1 MTVLDAHCD
10 APSQMVRLRD
20 YGVDNA
26 MAQVD
31 FPKMVRGGV
40 DASFFAAY
48 VPASLTGQAATD
60 WARRLL
66 DEADRQVAACAGSVA
81 YARCAGGVARNRR
94 AGLTSVLL
102 GIENASALQE
112 SFDLLREFH
121 RRGVRYVTLTHS
133 ADNQVGDSCTG
144 KGTWGGL
151 SPFGKRLVP
160 EMNRRRMLID
170 VAHSADATIRDVLA
184 LSEVPI
190 AYTHGGCRALASHRR
205 NLPDEL
211 IRGIA
216 ERGGVVCI
224 SIYPPFLDDG
234 FVKTLAE
241 SGLEE
246 KMGVE
251 DAFIKDPADP
261 AKRAAWEAV
270 QRELQA
276 LPRPGIDR
284 VVDHI
289 EHAVSVAGIEHVG
302 IGTDYDGIEVTVE
315 GLEDISRFSR
325 LWNVMRSRGFSQ
337 RDIARIAGDNFLRV
351 LKTVR
356 KGVNKNVKG

>member
-1 MTVLDAHCD
+1 
-10 APSQMVRLRD
+10 
-20 YGVDNA
+20 
-26 MAQVD
+26 MA
-31 FPKMVRGGV
+31 RGGV

-48 VPASLTGQAATD
+48 VPAALTGQAATD
-60 WARRLL
+60 WACKLL
-66 DEADRQVAACAGSVA
+66 DEAQRQVAACAGSVA
-81 YARCAGGVARNRR
+81 LARCAGGVRRNRR

-112 SFDLLREFH
+112 SFELLQEFH

-144 KGTWGGL
+144 QGTWGGL
-151 SPFGKRLVP
+151 SPFGRRLIP

-170 VAHSADATIRDVLA
+170 VAHAADSTIRDVLA
-184 LSEVPI
+184 LSERPI
-190 AYTHGGCRALASHRR
+190 AYTHGACRALACHRR

-224 SIYPPFLDDG
+224 SIYPPFLDDA
-234 FVKTLAE
+234 FVRTLAE
-241 SGLEE
+241 SGLEARLS
-246 KMGVE
+246 VE

-276 LPRPGIDR
+276 LPRPGVARI
-284 VVDHI
+284 VDHI
-289 EHAVSVAGIEHVG
+289 EHAVGVAGVDHVG
-302 IGTDYDGIEVTVE
+302 IGTDYDGIEVTAA
-315 GLEDISRFSR
+315 GLEDVSRFPA
-325 LWNVMRSRGFSQ
+325 LWDEMRRRGFS
-337 RDIARIAGDNFLRV
+337 RGDISRIAGGNFLRV
-351 LKTVR
+351 LSAVR
-356 KGVNKNVKG
+356 K

>member
-1 MTVLDAHCD
+1 MIVLDAHCD

-20 YGVDNA
+20 FSRDNA
-26 MAQVD
+26 FAQVD

-48 VPASLTGQAATD
+48 VPASLSGEAATA
-60 WARRLL
+60 WAIKLL
-66 DEADRQVAACAGSVA
+66 DEADRQVAACAGRVA
-81 YARCAGGVARNRR
+81 YARCSGGVRRNRK

-102 GIENASALQE
+102 GIENASALQA
-112 SFDLLREFH
+112 SFDLLRAFY

-144 KGTWGGL
+144 AGTWGGL
-151 SPFGKRLVP
+151 SPFGRQLIP

-170 VAHSADATIRDVLA
+170 VAHSADSTIRDVLA
-184 LSEVPI
+184 LSEKPI
-190 AYTHGGCRALASHRR
+190 AYTHGACRALASHKR

-216 ERGGVVCI
+216 ERGGVVCM

-234 FVKTLAE
+234 FVQTLAE

-246 KMGVE
+246 KLCVE
-251 DAFIKDPADP
+251 DAFIKDPGNA

-276 LPRPGIDR
+276 LPRPGTDR
-284 VVDHI
+284 IVDHI
-289 EHAVSVAGIEHVG
+289 EHAVSVAGIDHVG
-302 IGTDYDGIEVTVE
+302 IGTDYDGIEVTAA
-315 GLEDISRFSR
+315 GLEDVSCFPR
-325 LWNVMRSRGFSQ
+325 LWETMRSRGFSQ
-337 RDIARIAGDNFLRV
+337 RDIDRIAGKNFLRV
-351 LKTVR
+351 LTEVR
-356 KGVNKNVKG
+356 K

>member
-1 MTVLDAHCD
+1 MIVLDAHCD

-20 YGVDNA
+20 FALDNDF
-26 MAQVD
+26 AQVD

-48 VPASLTGQAATD
+48 VPAALTGQAATD
-60 WARRLL
+60 WACKLL
-66 DEADRQVAACAGSVA
+66 DEAQQQVAACAGSVA
-81 YARCAGGVARNRR
+81 LARCAGGVRRNRR

-112 SFDLLREFH
+112 SFDLLQEFH

-144 KGTWGGL
+144 QGTWGGL
-151 SPFGKRLVP
+151 SPFGRRLIP

-170 VAHSADATIRDVLA
+170 VAHAADSTIRDVLA
-184 LSEVPI
+184 LSERPI
-190 AYTHGGCRALASHRR
+190 AYTHGACRALASHRR

-224 SIYPPFLDDG
+224 SIYPPFLDDA
-234 FVKTLAE
+234 FVRTLAE
-241 SGLEE
+241 SGLEARLS
-246 KMGVE
+246 VE

-276 LPRPGIDR
+276 LPRPGVARI
-284 VVDHI
+284 VDHI
-289 EHAVSVAGIEHVG
+289 EHAVGVAGVDHVG
-302 IGTDYDGIEVTVE
+302 IGTDYDGIEVTAA
-315 GLEDISRFSR
+315 GLEDVSRFPA
-325 LWNVMRSRGFSQ
+325 LWDEMRRRGFS
-337 RDIARIAGDNFLRV
+337 RGDISRIAGGNFLRV
-351 LKTVR
+351 LSAVR
-356 KGVNKNVKG
+356 K

>member
-1 MTVLDAHCD
+1 MIVLDAHCD

-20 YGVDNA
+20 FALDNA
-26 MAQVD
+26 FAQVD
-31 FPKMVRGGV
+31 FPKMARGGV

-48 VPASLTGQAATD
+48 VPAALTGQAATD
-60 WARRLL
+60 WARKLL
-66 DEADRQVAACAGSVA
+66 DEAQRQVAACAGSVA
-81 YARCAGGVARNRR
+81 LARCAGGVRRNRR

-112 SFDLLREFH
+112 SFDLLQEFH

-144 KGTWGGL
+144 QGTWGGL
-151 SPFGKRLVP
+151 SPFGRRLIP

-170 VAHSADATIRDVLA
+170 VAHAADSTIRDVLA
-184 LSEVPI
+184 LSERPI
-190 AYTHGGCRALASHRR
+190 AYTHGACRALASHRR

-224 SIYPPFLDDG
+224 SIYPPFLDDA
-234 FVKTLAE
+234 FVRTLAE
-241 SGLEE
+241 SGLEARLS
-246 KMGVE
+246 VE

-276 LPRPGIDR
+276 LPRPGVARI
-284 VVDHI
+284 VDHI
-289 EHAVSVAGIEHVG
+289 EHAVGVAGVDHVG
-302 IGTDYDGIEVTVE
+302 IGTDYDGIEVTAA
-315 GLEDISRFSR
+315 GLEDVSRFPA
-325 LWNVMRSRGFSQ
+325 LWDEMRRRGFS
-337 RDIARIAGDNFLRV
+337 RGDISRIAGGNFLRV
-351 LKTVR
+351 LSAVR
-356 KGVNKNVKG
+356 K

>member
-1 MTVLDAHCD
+1 MIVLDAHCD

-20 YGVDNA
+20 FALDNA
-26 MAQVD
+26 FAQVD
-31 FPKMVRGGV
+31 FPTMARGGV

-48 VPASLTGQAATD
+48 VPAVLTGQAATD
-60 WARRLL
+60 WACKLL
-66 DEADRQVAACAGSVA
+66 DEAQRQVAACAGSVA
-81 YARCAGGVARNRR
+81 LARCAGGVRRNRR

-112 SFDLLREFH
+112 SFELLQEFH

-144 KGTWGGL
+144 QGTWGGL
-151 SPFGKRLVP
+151 SPFGRRLIP

-170 VAHSADATIRDVLA
+170 VAHAADSTIRDVLA
-184 LSEVPI
+184 LSERPI
-190 AYTHGGCRALASHRR
+190 AYTHGACRALASHRR

-224 SIYPPFLDDG
+224 SIYPPFLDDA
-234 FVKTLAE
+234 FVRTLAE
-241 SGLEE
+241 SGLEARLS
-246 KMGVE
+246 VE

-276 LPRPGIDR
+276 LPRPGVARI
-284 VVDHI
+284 VDHI
-289 EHAVSVAGIEHVG
+289 EHAVGVAGVDHVG
-302 IGTDYDGIEVTVE
+302 IGTDYDGIEVTAA
-315 GLEDISRFSR
+315 GLEDVSRFPA
-325 LWNVMRSRGFSQ
+325 LWDEMRRRGFS
-337 RDIARIAGDNFLRV
+337 RGDISRIAGANFLRV
-351 LKTVR
+351 LSAVR
-356 KGVNKNVKG
+356 K

>member
-1 MTVLDAHCD
+1 MTSRVQPLS
-10 APSQMVRLRD
+10 APRTA
-20 YGVDNA
+20 N
-26 MAQVD
+26 
-31 FPKMVRGGV
+31 
-40 DASFFAAY
+40 
-48 VPASLTGQAATD
+48 TATD
-60 WARRLL
+60 SLGLTRRM
-66 DEADRQVAACAGSVA
+66 R
-81 YARCAGGVARNRR
+81 RNRK

-112 SFDLLREFH
+112 SFDLLNEFY

-144 KGTWGGL
+144 VGTWGGL

-170 VAHSADATIRDVLA
+170 VAHSADSTIRDVLA
-184 LSEVPI
+184 LSERPI
-190 AYTHGGCRALASHRR
+190 AYTHGACRALASHRR

-216 ERGGVVCI
+216 ERGGVVSI

-234 FVKTLAE
+234 FVRTLAE
-241 SGLEE
+241 SGLE
-246 KMGVE
+246 KKLSVE
-251 DAFIKDPADP
+251 DAFIQDPADA

-276 LPRPGIDR
+276 LPRPGIGR

-289 EHAVSVAGIEHVG
+289 EHAVSVAGIDHVG
-302 IGTDYDGIEVTVE
+302 IGTDYDGIEVTVA
-315 GLEDISRFSR
+315 GLEDISCFSR
-325 LWNVMRSRGFSQ
+325 LWDEMRRRGFSQ
-337 RDIARIAGDNFLRV
+337 RNIDRIAGKNFLRV
-351 LKTVR
+351 LTAVR
-356 KGVNKNVKG
+356 K

>member
-1 MTVLDAHCD
+1 MIVLDAHCD

-20 YGVDNA
+20 FTRDNA
-26 MAQVD
+26 FAQVD

-48 VPASLTGQAATD
+48 VPAALEGPAATD
-60 WARRLL
+60 WARKLL
-66 DEADRQVAACAGSVA
+66 DETDRQVAACAGRVA
-81 YARCAGGVARNRR
+81 YARCAGGVRRNRK

-112 SFDLLREFH
+112 SFELLHEFY

-144 KGTWGGL
+144 VGTWGGL
-151 SPFGKRLVP
+151 SPFGRRLVP

-170 VAHSADATIRDVLA
+170 VAHAADSTIRDVLA
-184 LSEVPI
+184 LSERPI
-190 AYTHGGCRALASHRR
+190 AYTHGACRSLASHRR
-205 NLPDEL
+205 TLPDEL

-216 ERGGVVCI
+216 EQGGVVCI

-234 FVKTLAE
+234 FVRTLAE
-241 SGLEE
+241 SGLE
-246 KMGVE
+246 KKLSVE
-251 DAFIKDPADP
+251 DAFIKDPADA

-276 LPRPGIDR
+276 LPRPGIGR

-289 EHAVSVAGIEHVG
+289 EHAVSVAGIDHVG
-302 IGTDYDGIEVTVE
+302 IGTDYDGIEVTVA
-315 GLEDISRFSR
+315 GLEDVACFPR
-325 LWNVMRSRGFSQ
+325 LWDEMRRRGFSQ
-337 RDIARIAGDNFLRV
+337 RDIDRIAGKNFLRV
-351 LKTVR
+351 LTAVR
-356 KGVNKNVKG
+356 K

>member
-1 MTVLDAHCD
+1 MIVLDAHCD

-20 YGVDNA
+20 FGVDNA
-26 MAQVD
+26 FAQMD
-31 FPKMVRGGV
+31 FPKMERGGV
-40 DASFFAAY
+40 SASFFAAY
-48 VPASLTGQAATD
+48 VPASKQGDDATD

-66 DEADRQVAACAGSVA
+66 DETDRQVAANAGRVA
-81 YARCAGGVARNRR
+81 YARCAGGVRRNSR

-112 SFDLLREFH
+112 SFDLLREFY

-144 KGTWGGL
+144 SGTWGGL
-151 SPFGKRLVP
+151 SPFGRRLIP

-170 VAHSADATIRDVLA
+170 VAHAADTTIRDVLE
-184 LSEVPI
+184 LSQRPI

-216 ERGGVVCI
+216 DGGGVVCI
-224 SIYPPFLDDG
+224 SIYPPFLDDA
-234 FVKTLAE
+234 FVQTLAA

-246 KMGVE
+246 KMSVE
-251 DAFIKDPADP
+251 EAFIQDPADP
-261 AKRAAWEAV
+261 RKRAAWEAV

-276 LPRPGIDR
+276 LPRPGVDR
-284 VVDHI
+284 VADHI
-289 EHAVSVAGIEHVG
+289 EHAVSVAGIDHVG
-302 IGTDYDGIEVTVE
+302 IGTDYDGIEVTVR
-315 GLEDISRFSR
+315 GLEDVSCFPL
-325 LWNVMRSRGFSQ
+325 LWDELRARGFS
-337 RDIARIAGDNFLRV
+337 RNEVARIAGGNLLRV
-351 LKTVR
+351 LTAVR
-356 KGVNKNVKG
+356 K